1 MYLYE
6 IKPQL
11 EKSLQKLAKKDKR
24 YYESVVRKILQIADN
39 PEIGKPLR
47 NVLKGKRRVHIGHFV
62 LIYEV
67 DEKEKKISFLDF
79 EHHDDAYKQ

>member
-1 MYLYE
+1 MYSYE
-6 IKPQL
+6 LKPAL

-24 YYESVVRKILQIADN
+24 HYESVVRKILQITDN

-47 NVLKGKRRVHIGHFV
+47 NVLKGKRRVHTGHFV

-79 EHHDDAYKQ
+79 EHHDNA

>member
-6 IKPQL
+6 IKPEL

>member
-67 DEKEKKISFLDF
+67 DENEEKDKFS
-79 EHHDDAYKQ
+79 